1 LRQKNASLRII
12 LIDFTPL
19 ELRIRKGKNNPLA
32 KGYSL
37 PYNSNMPILSS
48 NTVEFISHSP
58 EQTRRLGLRLGSLLD
73 VGDLLC
79 LSGEMGAGKTT
90 FVQGLAQGWGS
101 VDGVSSP
108 TYVIVNNYRNPVG
121 VVLHHL
127 DCYRLLNSA
136 EAWDLDLEM
145 MLEQGAMVVEWPE
158 KVRDALPTEYIWVEI
173 NWVDEEKRK
182 FMFHATG
189 KHYEDLLT
197 TFRRSAFG
205 G

>member
-1 LRQKNASLRII
+1 
-12 LIDFTPL
+12 
-19 ELRIRKGKNNPLA
+19 
-32 KGYSL
+32 
-37 PYNSNMPILSS
+37 MPILAS

-58 EQTRRLGLRLGSLLD
+58 EQTRRLGLRFGTLLAEGD
-73 VGDLLC
+73 LICLVGD
-79 LSGEMGAGKTT
+79 MGAGKTT

-101 VDGVSSP
+101 VDAVSSP
-108 TYVIVNNYRNPVG
+108 TYVLINQYRNPVG
-121 VVLHHL
+121 VILYHM
-127 DCYRLLNSA
+127 DCYRLQNAA
-136 EAWDLDLEM
+136 EAWELDLDI

-158 KVRDALPTEYIWVEI
+158 KIREVLPAEGIWVDL

-189 KHYEDLLT
+189 KHYEELLT